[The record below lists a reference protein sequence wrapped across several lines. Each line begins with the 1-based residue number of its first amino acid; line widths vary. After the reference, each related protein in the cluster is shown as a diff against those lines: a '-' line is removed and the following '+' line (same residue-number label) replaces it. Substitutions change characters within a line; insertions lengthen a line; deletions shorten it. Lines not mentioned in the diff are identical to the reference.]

1 MSPITAMTL
10 VPVIMW
16 LSAWPLQAPSE
27 AQASALALLVYALIL
42 DVRAF
47 LVGRLEI
54 PRKEPE

>member
-16 LSAWPLQAPSE
+16 LSAWPLQPPSE

-42 DVRAF
+42 DIRAAVASW
-47 LVGRLEI
+47 LAARRSPAE
-54 PRKEPE
+54 

>member
-16 LSAWPLQAPSE
+16 LSDWPLKGPTE

-42 DVRAF
+42 DIRAAVTGW
-47 LVGRLEI
+47 LDSKGT
-54 PRKEPE
+54 PPK